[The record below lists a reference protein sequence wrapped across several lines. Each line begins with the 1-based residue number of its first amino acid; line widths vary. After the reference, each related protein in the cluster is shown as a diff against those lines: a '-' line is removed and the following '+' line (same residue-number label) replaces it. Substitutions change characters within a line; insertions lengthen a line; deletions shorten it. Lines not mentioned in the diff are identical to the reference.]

1 MRDGT
6 QVACLQEAEGP
17 ALTRN
22 PAARDLGTGTGPL
35 VQHPDRLKA
44 RLKELPAEP
53 GCYLMR
59 DGDDRI
65 LYIGKAK
72 VLRQRVRSYFH
83 NSPGHSPRISLMV
96 RQVCDLEFIVTDSE
110 DEALALE
117 SNLIKHHQPHF
128 NVLLKDDKKYPYVCI
143 TWSESYPR
151 IFITRQRRFRKP
163 HDRFYGPYVD
173 VGQLRR
179 TLAMVKRVFPLRQ
192 RPQPLYRNRTCLNF
206 DIGRCPGVCQEKIS
220 SEDYQQILRKVAM
233 VFQGRNDELLS
244 LLTGQM
250 ERYAERLDFEAAALV
265 RDQLQGLESL
275 SADQKM
281 SLGDSSISRDVL
293 ALAADRRVAAVQLF
307 QMRAGKL
314 VGRLGFTAD
323 AVQASSAVAQGAQHL
338 GEEER
343 LGDASPAALEPKLPL
358 PKETQP
364 PGPQAGGDQ
373 PDRSQ
378 PEVAPAAPEAAL
390 ELAASGDP
398 LAEPLAEQPAGLQ
411 ADAASLGLILQRV
424 IEEHYSQVDPV
435 EIPPELLLQYPLPQ
449 QQLIEDWLSERRG
462 RKVRL
467 AVPQRQQ
474 KVEWIELVERNAGY
488 ELQRTQRTAEQH
500 QLATEDLAQ
509 LLDLASPPRRIEGFD
524 ISHIQGSDAVA
535 SQVVFID
542 GLPAKQHYRKYRIQ
556 SSSIRSGHSD
566 DFMAMAEIMRR
577 RFRRWAQAKA
587 EGADLAELRRQAN
600 SALHTGGLNDWP
612 DVVMIDGGKGQLS
625 AVMEALRELNLHE
638 DLVVCSLAK
647 QREEVFLPG
656 AKQPLDSE
664 PGQLGIVLLRRLR
677 DEAHRFAISFHRQQ
691 RGERMKRSRLS
702 DIPGLGPKRVKE
714 LLAHFRSIDAIQLA
728 SAEAI
733 AKAPGV
739 GPALARQI
747 WDYFHPSD
755 LDGDGQAADGS
766 DGSAGAGAST
776 GADPS
781 GGALAPAGPGR
792 GPDAAAALEPA
803 ESESSP

>member
-1 MRDGT
+1 
-6 QVACLQEAEGP
+6 
-17 ALTRN
+17 
-22 PAARDLGTGTGPL
+22 
-35 VQHPDRLKA
+35 VQHPERLKA

-192 RPQPLYRNRTCLNF
+192 RPQPLYRDRTCLNF

-220 SEDYQQILRKVAM
+220 SDDYQQILRKVAM
-233 VFQGRNDELLS
+233 VFQGRNDELLT

-250 ERYAERLDFEAAALV
+250 ERYAERLDFESAARV
-265 RDQLQGLESL
+265 RDQLQGIDTLT
-275 SADQKM
+275 ADQKM
-281 SLGDSSISRDVL
+281 SLGDSSVSRDVL
-293 ALAADRRVAAVQLF
+293 ALAADQRVAAVQLF

-323 AVQASSAVAQGAQHL
+323 AI
-338 GEEER
+338 
-343 LGDASPAALEPKLPL
+343 
-358 PKETQP
+358 
-364 PGPQAGGDQ
+364 
-373 PDRSQ
+373 
-378 PEVAPAAPEAAL
+378 
-390 ELAASGDP
+390 
-398 LAEPLAEQPAGLQ
+398 GLQ
-411 ADAASLGLILQRV
+411 APEEGACEGTSEEASKEPVLGRILQTV
-424 IEEHYSQVDPV
+424 IEEHYSQVEPV
-435 EIPPELLLQYPLPQ
+435 EIPPELLLQHRLPQ
-449 QQLIEDWLSERRG
+449 QELIGEWLQERRG
-462 RKVRL
+462 RRMQL

-474 KVEWIELVERNAGY
+474 KAELIELVERNAAY
-488 ELQRTQRTAEQH
+488 ELQRAQRGAEQQH
-500 QLATEDLAQ
+500 LATEDLAQ
-509 LLDLASPPRRIEGFD
+509 LLDLAVPPRRIEGFD

-535 SQVVFID
+535 SQVVFVD
-542 GLPAKQHYRKYRIQ
+542 GLPAKQHYRRYRIQ
-556 SSSIRSGHSD
+556 SSSIRAGHSD

-587 EGADLAELRRQAN
+587 EGADLAELRRTADT
-600 SALHTGGLNDWP
+600 ALHTGGLNDWP

-647 QREEVFLPG
+647 QREEVFVPG
-656 AKQPLDSE
+656 AKQPLESE
-664 PGQLGIVLLRRLR
+664 ADQLGVQLLRRLR
-677 DEAHRFAISFHRQQ
+677 DEAHRFAVSYHRQQ
-691 RGERMKRSRLS
+691 RGERMKRSRLG
-702 DIPGLGPKRVKE
+702 DIPGLGPKRVRD

-728 SAEAI
+728 SPEQI
-733 AKAPGV
+733 AAAPGV
-739 GPALARQI
+739 GPALARQV
-747 WDYFHPSD
+747 WEYFHPP
-755 LDGDGQAADGS
+755 Q
-766 DGSAGAGAST
+766 GAEDVEEGARS
-776 GADPS
+776 
-781 GGALAPAGPGR
+781 
-792 GPDAAAALEPA
+792 EPV
-803 ESESSP
+803 E